1 MLSPGPN
8 RFRISKGATLKEHL
22 VVWGTVLREIGE
34 VTVGV
39 IAGVAITRRY
49 ARQASDE
56 LKREAGRMRH
66 YVDVLVGFLESMELD
81 PRVLVERD
89 ETGRLTNIRVQ
100 RSAATSGRES
110 SRAEPTSR
118 GHPGERV
125 DAPQDDEIE
134 EESGNA

>member
-1 MLSPGPN
+1 
-8 RFRISKGATLKEHL
+8 

-39 IAGVAITRRY
+39 VAGVALTRRY

-56 LKREAGRMRH
+56 LKREAGLMRH
-66 YVDVLVGFLESMELD
+66 YVDVLVSFLESMELD
-81 PRVLVERD
+81 PRVVVDRD
-89 ETGRLTNIRVQ
+89 ETGRPTNIRVQ
-100 RSAATSGRES
+100 RSAAASAATGRES
-110 SRAEPTSR
+110 SRAEPTPR

-125 DAPQDDEIE
+125 AAPQEDETE

>member
-1 MLSPGPN
+1 M
-8 RFRISKGATLKEHL
+8 
-22 VVWGTVLREIGE
+22 WGTVLREIGE

-39 IAGVAITRRY
+39 VSGVAITRRY

-66 YVDVLVGFLESMELD
+66 YVDVLVSFLESMELD

-110 SRAEPTSR
+110 PQAEPTPR
-118 GHPGERV
+118 GHPVEWV
-125 DAPQDDEIE
+125 AAPQEDETE